1 MATFQTTV
9 GGLGVRRMKIK
20 RYEVSSVG
28 PLR

>member
-1 MATFQTTV
+1 MATFQTAV
-9 GGLGVRRMKIK
+9 AGLGVRRMTIR

>member
-1 MATFQTTV
+1 MASFQTAV
-9 GGLGVRRMKIK
+9 GGLGVRRIAIK